1 MIETLLNMD
10 LWVILAFMGA
20 AFVLYITPGADM
32 MFTLASGISGGPKA
46 GVAAAAGISAGVL
59 VHTILA
65 AAGLAV
71 LLATSELAFQI
82 VKYPGAA
89 YLLFLAWQN
98 WGDDGEVRM
107 GEGTSS
113 TTRAFRR
120 GFVTNILNPKV
131 ALFVLAFLPQ
141 FTNPEWGPIWHQI
154 IWLGLFL
161 GVGGVITDGAFGYF
175 AGLMA
180 DKLRASARM
189 MNKVSAI
196 VFGALA
202 ARLIFDGGK

>member
-10 LWVILAFMGA
+10 VWVIVAFMGA
-20 AFVLYITPGADM
+20 AFLLYITPGADM

-46 GVAAAAGISAGVL
+46 GVAAAAGISMGVL
-59 VHTILA
+59 VHVVLA
-65 AAGLAV
+65 ALGLAI
-71 LLATSELAFQI
+71 LLQTSELAFQI
-82 VKYPGAA
+82 VKYAGAA

-98 WGDDGEVRM
+98 WNDTAETEI
-107 GEGTSS
+107 GEGSRS
-113 TTRAFRR
+113 TARAFRR

-141 FTNPEWGPIWHQI
+141 FANPEWGPIWHQI

-161 GVGGVITDGAFGYF
+161 SMGGVLTDGAFGYF

-180 DKLRASARM
+180 NKLRASARL

-202 ARLIFDGGK
+202 TKLILDGGK